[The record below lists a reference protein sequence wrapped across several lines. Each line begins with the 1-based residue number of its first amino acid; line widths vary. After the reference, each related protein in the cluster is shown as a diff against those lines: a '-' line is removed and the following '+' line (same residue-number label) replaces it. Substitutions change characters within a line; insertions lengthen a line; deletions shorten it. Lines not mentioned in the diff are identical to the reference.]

1 MGPRSANLTTV
12 APRDPGFQTVSLPG
26 FPGYALYSS
35 ARVAGQ
41 SAYPGEPGKMTVWVR
56 TGVYLNRGF
65 ELREKT
71 TCYRQLYAAQY
82 IHDHGSNIRHP
93 GGSFMCGD
101 ILWGT
106 TMSNLLYE
114 KLYWRYTGYSESDG
128 GIVKP
133 RP

>member
-1 MGPRSANLTTV
+1 
-12 APRDPGFQTVSLPG
+12 
-26 FPGYALYSS
+26 
-35 ARVAGQ
+35 
-41 SAYPGEPGKMTVWVR
+41 
-56 TGVYLNRGF
+56 
-65 ELREKT
+65 
-71 TCYRQLYAAQY
+71 
-82 IHDHGSNIRHP
+82 
-93 GGSFMCGD
+93 MCGD